1 MKKPG
6 RAALVV
12 TILLILVAMA
22 LAGCTNDI
30 KTYICRH
37 DWERSTCLAPRT
49 CKLCGLTEGKVRSH
63 EWGNTDCSAPQGCVV
78 CGTTEGMEITHRWRE
93 DCEICTNCGLDQRP
107 ADDRF
112 MDSLLAGMEARW
124 QLMDVFEAEKGHIL
138 TKEEWAQ
145 YFDAEYSQIEKY
157 RDEVFEDEALG
168 TAAKRYIGS
177 IEMSIQALEQ
187 FGTDGWEDAYHN
199 GAYHEQMMALFQ
211 IHSIRPVEVAE
222 ERQKKLDY
230 MLIIGQV
237 IDMAYPLIDQVMF
250 LLVQNS
256 ENFRK
261 YETTVRNTTEVTYEW
276 FLFEVDLLDENGKVI
291 DTETAKV
298 DWWTP
303 GEKVRF
309 TFYTN
314 KEFSSLDVRV
324 AHWLLANRF
333 WEEQ

>member
-1 MKKPG
+1 
-6 RAALVV
+6 
-12 TILLILVAMA
+12 
-22 LAGCTNDI
+22 
-30 KTYICRH
+30 
-37 DWERSTCLAPRT
+37 
-49 CKLCGLTEGKVRSH
+49 
-63 EWGNTDCSAPQGCVV
+63 
-78 CGTTEGMEITHRWRE
+78 
-93 DCEICTNCGLDQRP
+93 
-107 ADDRF
+107 
-112 MDSLLAGMEARW
+112 
-124 QLMDVFEAEKGHIL
+124 
-138 TKEEWAQ
+138 
-145 YFDAEYSQIEKY
+145 
-157 RDEVFEDEALG
+157 
-168 TAAKRYIGS
+168 
-177 IEMSIQALEQ
+177 MSIQALEQ

-303 GEKVRF
+303 SAAMMSASQRPSF
-309 TFYTN
+309 
-314 KEFSSLDVRV
+314 FSATARSTISYVSFVFLMPGIFCPCHKSNLLQLATCLHTGHSVGAV
-324 AHWLLANRF
+324 APLTR
-333 WEEQ
+333 